1 MTNRKHGIV
10 LGLILLLLAV
20 VWTWLVVETI
30 PSGLGEGD
38 IGPRAFPLFF
48 GILLAALSLLLL
60 AQNLR
65 AGRGQAHKIAP
76 YEIDEEPD
84 RVHWS
89 AAALLLVEI
98 ALYGFLL
105 EKIGFVIAT
114 PVVVLLVMLVN
125 LRVRS
130 VKSLLGMPL
139 GITLGCWVIFEKVLG
154 IYLAN
159 GTWINLG

>member
-1 MTNRKHGIV
+1 MTNRKHSFV
-10 LGLILLLLAV
+10 LGLIFLLLAV
-20 VWTWLVVETI
+20 VWTWLVIDTI
-30 PSGLGEGD
+30 PSGFGEGD

-48 GILLAALSLLLL
+48 GIVLGALSLLLL
-60 AQNLR
+60 AQNFR
-65 AGRGQAHKIAP
+65 AARGPARKIAP
-76 YEIDEEPD
+76 HQIEEESD
-84 RVHWS
+84 HVHWTG
-89 AAALLLVEI
+89 AALLLVEI
-98 ALYGFLL
+98 SLYGFLL
-105 EKIGFVIAT
+105 GKVGFVIAT

-139 GITLGCWVIFEKVLG
+139 GITLVSWVIFEKVLG